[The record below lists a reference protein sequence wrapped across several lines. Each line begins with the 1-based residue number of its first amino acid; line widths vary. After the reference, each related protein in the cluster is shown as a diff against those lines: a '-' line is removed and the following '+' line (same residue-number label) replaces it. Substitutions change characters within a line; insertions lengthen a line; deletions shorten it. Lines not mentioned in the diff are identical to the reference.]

1 MSDTQSFFDRLL
13 PKSPTGATTPEQA
26 LKRLYLTLFLRGR
39 SARGI
44 KLGSV
49 PTSIGKKLAT
59 VLAFYAMFG
68 LFTLSFIHQK
78 LFLIATFSH
87 AMTFVFLG
95 LFVAT
100 TAGEVLFNKEEG
112 DILLHRPIQPRVLL
126 WAKISVIVRVSLW
139 LAGAFNLTA
148 FFVGATA
155 PDSSWWFLVAHVLST
170 ALEALFTASTVVLVY
185 QLCLL
190 WFGREKLDNFMTA
203 TQVIASV
210 LLVLS
215 GQLVPQLMIRADGTT
230 FVSVFHWWI
239 AFLPPAWFA
248 GFDDA
253 FVGSHA
259 MTSWWLAILGLAVTG
274 VVAWL
279 AFTQLADAYQSGLQ
293 AVAESSSS
301 KPSRTRRN
309 RIAALTR
316 IPPFS
321 WWLRDSVSRASFVL
335 TAAYLVRDRDVKLR
349 IYPGLAP
356 MLVMPIITMLPGRH
370 GANAAGAFGV
380 AFAGCYV
387 GLVPLLSLS
396 ILEFSQQW
404 QASDVFRFA
413 PMAGPAPLTHGA
425 RRAVLFML
433 TFPLLCVFALMSLA
447 FTRNLSELILLLP
460 GIIAL
465 PVYAIIP
472 CLNGG
477 GIPLSRP
484 TDEGKAAGRNFKTFG
499 VMISAT
505 ALAGV
510 AALTYQTVWFK
521 LFLLGET
528 AVVVVIYFAMRA
540 NVNAARWKSIE

>member
-1 MSDTQSFFDRLL
+1 
-13 PKSPTGATTPEQA
+13 
-26 LKRLYLTLFLRGR
+26 
-39 SARGI
+39 
-44 KLGSV
+44 
-49 PTSIGKKLAT
+49 
-59 VLAFYAMFG
+59 
-68 LFTLSFIHQK
+68 
-78 LFLIATFSH
+78 
-87 AMTFVFLG
+87 
-95 LFVAT
+95 
-100 TAGEVLFNKEEG
+100 
-112 DILLHRPIQPRVLL
+112 
-126 WAKISVIVRVSLW
+126 
-139 LAGAFNLTA
+139 
-148 FFVGATA
+148 
-155 PDSSWWFLVAHVLST
+155 
-170 ALEALFTASTVVLVY
+170 
-185 QLCLL
+185 
-190 WFGREKLDNFMTA
+190 
-203 TQVIASV
+203 
-210 LLVLS
+210 
-215 GQLVPQLMIRADGTT
+215 
-230 FVSVFHWWI
+230 
-239 AFLPPAWFA
+239 FA

-253 FVGSHA
+253 LVGSHA
-259 MTSWWLAILGLAVTG
+259 MTSWWLAILGLAVTS

-380 AFAGCYV
+380 AFAGFYV

-413 PMAGPAPLTHGA
+413 PMPGPAQLTHGA

-433 TFPLLCVFALMSLA
+433 TFPLLCVFAVMSLA
-447 FTRNLSELILLLP
+447 FTRNVSELILLLP

-477 GIPLSRP
+477 GIPFSRP
-484 TDEGKAAGRNFKTFG
+484 TDEGKAAGRNFKTIG
-499 VMISAT
+499 VMISAA
-505 ALAGV
+505 ALAGI
-510 AALTYQTVWFK
+510 AALVYETVWFK
-521 LFLLGET
+521 VFLVAET
-528 AVVVVIYFAMRA
+528 AVVAVTYFAMRA
-540 NVNAARWKSIE
+540 NVNGARWKPIE